1 MFSKSIM
8 IPKHQCYYVQATDSV
23 QLALSILEDKGIDAL
38 PVLNGDLY
46 EGIVTRYDIY
56 KSYFNTSKDKESFL
70 ERTTAAEVATH
81 QEQYFDGRE
90 VFEETLLNLKEFPL
104 LAVVN
109 ANKNFLGVATRF
121 DAMEQFQG
129 TFGMKRSGVR
139 ITFQSV
145 ETEGRIARLGDI
157 IQQYHQSVISL
168 VTFDDTDKLVRRI
181 VLKIEKKENLER
193 FINKLEKS
201 GFRVLHVHED

>member
-8 IPKHQCYYVQATDSV
+8 IPKHQCYYVQSTDSV
-23 QLALSILEDKGIDAL
+23 QVALSMLEDKGVDAL
-38 PVLNGDLY
+38 PVLNGEQY

-56 KSYFNTSKDKESFL
+56 RSYFDTEKEKDSFL
-70 ERTTAAEVATH
+70 DRTTVAEVATH
-81 QEQYFDGRE
+81 QEQYFDGKE
-90 VFEETLLNLKEFPL
+90 VFEETLLLLKDFPL
-104 LAVVN
+104 LAVVD
-109 ANKNFLGVATRF
+109 KNRKFMGVATRF

-168 VTFDDTDKLVRRI
+168 VTFDNTDKLVRRI